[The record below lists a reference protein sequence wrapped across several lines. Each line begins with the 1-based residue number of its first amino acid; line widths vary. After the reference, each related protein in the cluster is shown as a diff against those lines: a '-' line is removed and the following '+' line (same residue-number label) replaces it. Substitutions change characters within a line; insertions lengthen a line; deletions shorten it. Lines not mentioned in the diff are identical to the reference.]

1 MNKISIRSLMIAVGL
16 LTLTADTTLAQ
27 TGAQYDQNFARQR
40 DIVVLQNDLQVLDD
54 LLASAP
60 PRNRRSQ
67 EFQQRAAAIRQNVSN
82 VAEQMRE
89 QRDDRRAG
97 ERYTRVPSSEVTN
110 LRRDIASLRDD
121 MENATTQTAARRRAR
136 GNNNGY
142 VIPAGTEIQIML
154 DQALSSRSSN
164 PQDRISAST
173 VQAIRIDDRTVV
185 PAGATVTGTV
195 EEVRSKHRGQNDG
208 WLKVNFDSLTS
219 EGGRPTAIR
228 SQVVSIQDTNSG
240 SNDKIKNTGIGALLG
255 GVVGALIDG
264 KKGALIGGVIGAG
277 GGLLASRGT
286 DDVDLPEGTLL
297 TLRLD
302 NAVTYA
308 RRDGMGINA
317 ATQANWRPA
326 TAQQQAEELVA
337 RAYRSELGR
346 EPDAASRVYVDK
358 VLRERWTEA
367 DVSREIRKS
376 PEYLNRIR

>member
-1 MNKISIRSLMIAVGL
+1 MNRIKIRSLMIAVGL
-16 LTLTADTTLAQ
+16 LTLTTEAALAQ
-27 TGAQYDQNFARQR
+27 TGGQYDQNFARQR
-40 DIVVLQNDLQVLDD
+40 DIVVLQNDLNVLDD
-54 LLASAP
+54 LLANAP
-60 PRNRRSQ
+60 RRNRRSQ
-67 EFQQRAAAIRQNVSN
+67 EFEQRSNAIRQDVTR

-89 QRDDRRAG
+89 QRDDRNEGR
-97 ERYTRVPSSEVTN
+97 RFTRVPNSEVVS
-110 LRRDIASLRDD
+110 LRRDIAALRDD
-121 MENATTQTAARRRAR
+121 IENTAPRRGRAS
-136 GNNNGY
+136 NSY
-142 VIPAGTEIQIML
+142 SIPAGTEIQVML
-154 DQALSSRSSN
+154 DQDLSSRSSN

-173 VQAIRIDDRTVV
+173 VQAIRVNDRTVV

-195 EEVRSKHRGQNDG
+195 LEVRSKHRGQNDG
-208 WLKVNFDSLTS
+208 WLKVNFDSLTP

-240 SNDKIKNTGIGALLG
+240 SNDKIKNTGIGAVLG

-302 NAVTYA
+302 SAMTTA
-308 RRDGMGINA
+308 RRDGTGITRA
-317 ATQANWRPA
+317 EQASWQPA
-326 TAQQQAEELVA
+326 TPQQQAEELVA
-337 RAYRSELGR
+337 RAYRAELGR

-376 PEYLNRIR
+376 PEYRNRIR